1 MTRKTSRFV
10 EMERDYTSRRL
21 LWRGLLI
28 GTPIAL
34 VLWLLI
40 FEVVR

>member
-1 MTRKTSRFV
+1 MTRKTSRFI
-10 EMERDYTSRRL
+10 EMEQGRGRRP

>member
-1 MTRKTSRFV
+1 MTRKTSRLLA
-10 EMERDYTSRRL
+10 MEREQGRRP
-21 LWRGLLI
+21 LWRGILI

-34 VLWLLI
+34 VLWLLF